1 MRSETEFG
9 NAGSGGEEFARDRAR
24 SVAGEKS
31 LASPGMT
38 SVDARIRFRTLEPEL
53 IRAEEAVRQS
63 EQRYR
68 ELLRSVTDYI
78 YTVHLQDGLVVSTS
92 HGPGCLAVTGYQ
104 PEEYARDPD
113 LWHRMVHPDDTA
125 AVVANA
131 AEMTRGKVPPRIEH
145 RIFHRDGSIRWVRNQ
160 RVPRY
165 TAEGDLAGY
174 DGLVSDITSR
184 KEAEEKLTQ
193 ANARLREVL
202 ASLTKSH
209 EELQATQMQLIEAE
223 KLQTVGQLAAGVAHE
238 VKNPLAVLQMGLG
251 YLARQPELNS
261 PQVANVLKEMGEAID
276 RADAVV
282 GDLLEFARPK
292 DLDLHP
298 TEIEPLIRETLRF
311 VRHELS
317 AAKVR
322 AVTNFA
328 GQLPPCSLDR
338 NKMKQ
343 VLVNLFTNACHAMP
357 QGGQLSVTTRAWGVT
372 DEGAGPRFRAGD
384 LVVVVEIADT
394 GVGIPKEQ
402 LPKIFDPY
410 FTTKPTGKG
419 TGLGLTVTKTIID
432 LHGGRIHVSNR
443 NEGGV
448 VATIA
453 LPSQS
458 EDEKS

>member
-1 MRSETEFG
+1 M
-9 NAGSGGEEFARDRAR
+9 
-24 SVAGEKS
+24 
-31 LASPGMT
+31 
-38 SVDARIRFRTLEPEL
+38 EPHL
-53 IRAEEAVRQS
+53 LRAEEAVRQS

-68 ELLRSVTDYI
+68 ELLASVTDYI
-78 YTVHLQDGLVVSTS
+78 YTVRLQNGLVVGTS
-92 HGPGCLAVTGYQ
+92 HGPGCLAVTGYA

-131 AEMTRGKVPPRIEH
+131 DEMARGKVPPRIEH

-165 TAEGDLAGY
+165 AADGTLAGY

-193 ANARLREVL
+193 ANARLM
-202 ASLTKSH
+202 KSH
-209 EELQATQMQLIEAE
+209 DELQTTQLQLIEAE
-223 KLQTVGQLAAGVAHE
+223 KLQTVGHLAAGVAHE

-251 YLARQPELNS
+251 YLAKQPQLDD
-261 PQVANVLKEMGEAID
+261 PQTAAVLKEMGEAID
-276 RADAVV
+276 RADGVV

-292 DLDLHP
+292 EVDLRL
-298 TEIEPLIRETLRF
+298 TEIEPLIREALRF

-317 AAKVR
+317 AAKVKT
-322 AVTNFA
+322 VTNFER
-328 GQLPPCSLDR
+328 QLPTCPLDR

-357 QGGQLSVTTRAWGVT
+357 RGGELTVSTRT
-372 DEGAGPRFRAGD
+372 KRIDEETAGARFRAGD
-384 LVVVVEIADT
+384 LVLLIEIADT

-402 LPKIFDPY
+402 LSKVFDPY

-432 LHGGRIHVSNR
+432 LHGGRINIANR

-448 VATIA
+448 IATVA
-453 LPSQS
+453 LLSQA
-458 EDEKS
+458 EG

>member
-1 MRSETEFG
+1 LKVPPNS
-9 NAGSGGEEFARDRAR
+9 
-24 SVAGEKS
+24 
-31 LASPGMT
+31 
-38 SVDARIRFRTLEPEL
+38 
-53 IRAEEAVRQS
+53 AEEAIRQS
-63 EQRYR
+63 EERYR
-68 ELLRSVTDYI
+68 ELLASVTDYI
-78 YTVHLQDGLVVSTS
+78 YTVRFQNGAVVGTS
-92 HGPGCLAVTGYQ
+92 HGPGCLAVTGYA
-104 PEEYARDPD
+104 PEEYAKDPD

-131 AEMTRGKVPPRIEH
+131 AEMTRGKAPPRIEH
-145 RIFHRDGSIRWVRNQ
+145 RIFHRDGSIRWLRNQ

-184 KEAEEKLTQ
+184 KEAETELTL

-202 ASLTKSH
+202 TSLTKSH
-209 EELQATQMQLIEAE
+209 EVLQATQLQLIEAE
-223 KLQTVGQLAAGVAHE
+223 KMQTVGQLAAGVAHE

-251 YLARQPELNS
+251 FLAKRTAVDDPLITS
-261 PQVANVLKEMGEAID
+261 VLKEMGEAID

-282 GDLLEFARPK
+282 GDLLEFAAPK
-292 DLDLHP
+292 ELALRA
-298 TEIEPLIRETLRF
+298 TEVEPLIREALRF

-317 AAKVR
+317 AAKVKTI
-322 AVTNFA
+322 TNFA
-328 GQLPPCSLDR
+328 GRLPKCALDR

-357 QGGQLSVTTRAWGVT
+357 EGGTLTVTTRPWLVT
-372 DEGAGPRFRAGD
+372 EEVSGTRFKTGD
-384 LVVVVEIADT
+384 LVVIVEIADT
-394 GVGIPKEQ
+394 GVGIPKDK
-402 LPKIFDPY
+402 LSKICDPY

-432 LHGGRIHVSNR
+432 LHGGRIHIANR

-453 LPSQS
+453 LPSRD